1 MMSSSACVGLLCTNK
16 NGINEGSLE
25 GVGRVKVSGYRASSA
40 QMTSITGD
48 IIANYNTGLC
58 KFLCGMSLRYFYQ
71 IPAPALH
78 VCRKEVSGYAR
89 ARSELFSM
97 RHRSDEARQI
107 LQLAFVLFGRGI
119 P

>member
-1 MMSSSACVGLLCTNK
+1 MQGEEK
-16 NGINEGSLE
+16 
-25 GVGRVKVSGYRASSA
+25 VKVSGYRAPSA

-71 IPAPALH
+71 IPAPALYG
-78 VCRKEVSGYAR
+78 VPQRFSGYAR

-97 RHRSDEARQI
+97 RHRSDEARRI
-107 LQLAFVLFGRGI
+107 LQLAFVLFGGGI